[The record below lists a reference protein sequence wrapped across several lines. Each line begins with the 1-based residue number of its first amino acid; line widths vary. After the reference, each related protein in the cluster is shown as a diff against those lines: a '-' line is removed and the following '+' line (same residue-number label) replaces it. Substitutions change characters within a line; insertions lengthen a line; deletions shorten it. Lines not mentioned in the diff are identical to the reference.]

1 MSKILFILAHP
12 NIESSI
18 GNKTILEKFK
28 SLNPDA
34 EIDELYK
41 LLLVVFKYLYI
52 PISKLMSKRS
62 KKN

>member
-1 MSKILFILAHP
+1 MSKILFVLAHP

-41 LLLVVFKYLYI
+41 LYI
-52 PISKLMSKRS
+52 SQFQ
-62 KKN
+62 N